1 MYLQFIYNI
10 ALSKLYK
17 YIYYN
22 CIYYIEINTDDIENK
37 IERIIK
43 ENIQLK
49 KELEYMKN
57 NINIVLVDIDT
68 I

>member
-17 YIYYN
+17 YIYNN
-22 CIYYIEINTDDIENK
+22 CIYYIEINIDEIENK